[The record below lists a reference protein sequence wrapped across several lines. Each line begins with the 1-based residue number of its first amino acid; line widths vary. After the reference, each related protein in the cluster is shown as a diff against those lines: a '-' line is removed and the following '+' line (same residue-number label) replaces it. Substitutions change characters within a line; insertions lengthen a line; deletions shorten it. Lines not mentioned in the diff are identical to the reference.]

1 MATYI
6 QRRDFIVALGGATV
20 VCAWTGAA
28 RAQSQKNLR
37 VGWVSVQPRNNPTTD
52 AFLKRLRE
60 LGYDE
65 GQNLAFEY
73 VKAPSGV
80 EYLEGMKEVVR
91 RHVDIIIALGAED
104 TLKAA
109 MAATTRV
116 PIVMIALDYDPFARG
131 YVTSLAHPSGNV
143 TGIFCQQIELSAKR
157 LEIAKEL
164 VPGLQSAAVFW
175 DIGSADQFQS
185 LKNAGQN
192 LGISLFGVEMHEPP
206 YNYEAAWERV
216 PAESRRILI
225 LPTSGIFFRDR
236 QQTADFTVAH
246 RIPAMFVFRE
256 WVDAGGLV
264 SYGASVRGL
273 FARAAE
279 YVNKLA
285 KGAVP
290 SDLPIE
296 QPTKFELILN
306 LKTARA
312 LGLDVPTS
320 LLLRADEVIE

>member
-1 MATYI
+1 MR
-6 QRRDFIVALGGATV
+6 RRDFITLVGGAAA
-20 VCAWTGAA
+20 AWPLAA
-28 RAQSQKNLR
+28 RAQSQKTLR
-37 VGWVSVQPRNNPTTD
+37 IGWVSVSPRNNPTAD

-73 VKAPSGV
+73 VKVPSAL
-80 EYLEGMKEVVR
+80 EYPEGMKEVVR
-91 RHVDIIIALGAED
+91 RHVDIIIALGAEE

-109 MAATTRV
+109 MASSTRV

-143 TGIFCQQIELSAKR
+143 TGIFSQQIDLSAKR

-185 LKNAGQN
+185 LKNASLN
-192 LGISLFGVEMHEPP
+192 LGLSLFAVDMRDPP
-206 YNYEAAWERV
+206 YNYEAAWQQV
-216 PAESRRILI
+216 PAEFRRMLI
-225 LPTSGIFFRDR
+225 FPTSGIFFRDR
-236 QQTADFTVAH
+236 QRIAEFTVER
-246 RIPAMFVFRE
+246 RIPAIFVYRE

-264 SYGASVRGL
+264 SYGASLRAL
-273 FARAAE
+273 CSRAAE
-279 YVNKLA
+279 YADKLA
-285 KGAVP
+285 KGAAP

-306 LKTARA
+306 LKTAKKI
-312 LGLDVPTS
+312 GLTIPEAT
-320 LLLRADEVIE
+320 LLRADEVIE